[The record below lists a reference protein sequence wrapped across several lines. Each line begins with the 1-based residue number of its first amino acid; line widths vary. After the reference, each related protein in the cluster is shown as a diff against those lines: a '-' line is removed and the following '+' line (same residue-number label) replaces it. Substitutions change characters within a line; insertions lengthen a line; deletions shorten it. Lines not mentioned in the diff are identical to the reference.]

1 MEYVGHERYQPYSPD
16 SPDFGFGVFQKDES
30 IARRLREIIDNRV
43 PDNPDEFY
51 IIVKAEVLDGGDGS
65 YFFELKDI
73 VSETPSYFVRKRPKK
88 QKLTF

>member
-1 MEYVGHERYQPYSPD
+1 MSGTKEINRYSPGF
-16 SPDFGFGVFQKDES
+16 PGFGDGVFQKDES

-51 IIVKAEVLDGGDGS
+51 IIVKAEVEEDNEGS

-73 VSETPSYFVRKRPKK
+73 VSKTPSYFVRKRPKK
-88 QKLTF
+88 QNLTF